1 MPIKDYTKEEIS
13 ALGEKIYQEQ
23 IKPLVEPQEKGKFV
37 VIDIESGDY
46 EVDREHLTASRRLR
60 ERRPDSVRYVGR
72 IGFPTAYRMIS
83 IRVGWRRQGQKDTL
97 A

>member
-1 MPIKDYTKEEIS
+1 MSREDYTKKEICDRGEE
-13 ALGEKIYQEQ
+13 IYQEQ

-46 EVDREHLTASRRLR
+46 EIDREHLAAIRRLR
-60 ERRPDSVRYVGR
+60 ERRPDSVRYTGR
-72 IGFPTAYRMIS
+72 IGFPSAYRSIS
-83 IRVGWRRQGQKDTL
+83 IRIGGRRQGQRDMP

>member
-1 MPIKDYTKEEIS
+1 MPFADYTKKEICDR
-13 ALGEKIYQEQ
+13 GEKIYQEQ

-46 EVDREHLTASRRLR
+46 EIDRDPLAATRRLQ
-60 ERRPDSVRYVGR
+60 ERRPGSVQYTGR
-72 IGFPTAYRMIS
+72 IGFPTAYRSIS
-83 IRVGWRRQGQKDTL
+83 IRIGERRQMQKDTP